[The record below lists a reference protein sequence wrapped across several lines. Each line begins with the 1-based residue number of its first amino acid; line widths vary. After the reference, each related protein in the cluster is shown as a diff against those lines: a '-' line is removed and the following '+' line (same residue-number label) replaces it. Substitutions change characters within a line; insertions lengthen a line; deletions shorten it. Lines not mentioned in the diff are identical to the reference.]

1 MIFDILGK
9 TKNVEIPGFE
19 WVPIA
24 ENLKF
29 KSTTFKVPKT
39 PGIFLYKISKLG
51 MGDGAGGKHTEI
63 VSPDGVKQMT
73 IVNNNG
79 GTTGLD
85 ARTLNHIIDLRELG
99 DETVFADNLFV
110 KTNSQN
116 CTVETIYECK
126 NAVKK
131 IRGGGNS
138 SYIKLFKSP
147 FVKPLFTLL
156 RKRENAQKRGV
167 KYVV

>member
-51 MGDGAGGKHTEI
+51 MGDDAGGKHTEI

-131 IRGGGNS
+131 IRGGIS
-138 SYIKLFKSP
+138 SYFKLFKNP
-147 FVKPLFTLL
+147 FVKPYFAILC
-156 RKRENAQKRGV
+156 KNKKDKKRGV
-167 KYVV
+167 NYAV

>member
-1 MIFDILGK
+1 MNFCRNILTPLK
-9 TKNVEIPGFE
+9 KEIPEFE
-19 WVPIA
+19 WVSIA

-51 MGDGAGGKHTEI
+51 MGDGSGGKHTEI

-99 DETVFADNLFV
+99 DETVFADNLFI
-110 KTNSQN
+110 KTNSQS
-116 CTVETIYECK
+116 CTVETIYECE
-126 NAVKK
+126 NALKKSGWGVK
-131 IRGGGNS
+131 S
-138 SYIKLFKSP
+138 LFKR
-147 FVKPLFTLL
+147 LFSTFHPQ
-156 RKRENAQKRGV
+156 EGSV
-167 KYVV
+167 